1 MHVKSFRLTLEHNLD
16 VTELIQK
23 LSQTVLIV
31 LVIIMRVGMVRL
43 LSVYLL
49 LFLVYLDVCSFE

>member
-1 MHVKSFRLTLEHNLD
+1 MHVKSFCLTLEHNLN

-43 LSVYLL
+43 LSGY
-49 LFLVYLDVCSFE
+49 LFLGLFGFLFFRVG